1 MATPTTLPA
10 AFVAADVLTAAQMN
24 DLRGAFRV
32 LQVVQATNASTTT
45 ITTDAYTAINLSAS
59 ITPSATTSKILVFAT
74 VGAIIKEN
82 NQWAGVQLFRGAT
95 EIALISHSAGE
106 TGTSG
111 ALGIGSQSIN
121 FKDSPATT
129 SATTYKTQFNSSS
142 NASGTRVQDGSSVSS
157 IILLEIGV

>member
-74 VGAIIKEN
+74 VGAILKEN
-82 NQWAGVQLFRGAT
+82 NQWGGIQLFRGAT
-95 EIALISHSAGE
+95 GVFTGGSYIGY
-106 TGTSG
+106 TGT
-111 ALGIGSQSIN
+111 ATANGSSASLMYL
-121 FKDSPATT
+121 DSPATT
-129 SATTYKTQFNSSS
+129 SATTYEVK
-142 NASGTRVQDGSSVSS
+142 VSS
-157 IILLEIGV
+157 INNGAYVQINAAATNSIIMMEISA